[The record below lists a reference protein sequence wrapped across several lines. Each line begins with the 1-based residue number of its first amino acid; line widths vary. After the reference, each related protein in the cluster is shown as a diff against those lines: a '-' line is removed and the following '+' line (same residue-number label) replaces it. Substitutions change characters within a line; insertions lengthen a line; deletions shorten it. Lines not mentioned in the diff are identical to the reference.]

1 MTASRILGVTAPRVA
16 ALLLAIASV
25 AWAAAPLRGAGWP
38 AFALVVAVACV
49 AAGALR
55 LALLEVPEQ
64 EEDYFLSLPERAWL
78 AFLALLRL
86 MSWEEIG
93 CVAVLWLEVLHPAR
107 PWHTAT
113 LGLVLVAYLLAVHVA
128 ESAMPA
134 GALLRRQARI
144 LIFGA
149 CLLALGA
156 GAATL
161 PATSGAGSA
170 GLHVLAAIA
179 VVAAAILVLPA
190 R

>member
-1 MTASRILGVTAPRVA
+1 MTAFRILGATAPRIA
-16 ALLLAIASV
+16 ALLLGVASV
-25 AWAAAPLRGAGWP
+25 AWAAAPLRGPGWP
-38 AFALVVAVACV
+38 LFALTVSVACIV
-49 AAGALR
+49 LGALR

-64 EEDYFLSLPERAWL
+64 EEGYFLSLPERAWRSL
-78 AFLALLRL
+78 IALLRL
-86 MSWEEIG
+86 VSWEEVG
-93 CVAVLWLEVLHPAR
+93 CVAILWLEVLHPAR
-107 PWHTAT
+107 PWHTAI
-113 LGLVLVAYLLAVHVA
+113 LGLVLVAYLLTVHVA

-170 GLHVLAAIA
+170 ALHVLAAVA
-179 VVAAAILVLPA
+179 VIAAAILVLPG
-190 R
+190 

>member
-1 MTASRILGVTAPRVA
+1 MTAFRILGATAPRIA
-16 ALLLAIASV
+16 ALLLGIASV
-25 AWAAAPLRGAGWP
+25 AWAAAPLRGPGWP
-38 AFALVVAVACV
+38 TFALTVSVACV
-49 AAGALR
+49 VLGALR

-64 EEDYFLSLPERAWL
+64 VERYFLSLPERAWGSFI
-78 AFLALLRL
+78 AALRL
-86 MSWEEIG
+86 VSWEEVG
-93 CVAVLWLEVLHPAR
+93 CVAILWLEVLHPAR
-107 PWHTAT
+107 PWHTAI
-113 LGLVLVAYLLAVHVA
+113 LGLVLVAYLLTVHVA

-170 GLHVLAAIA
+170 ALHVLAAVA
-179 VVAAAILVLPA
+179 VIAAAILVLPG
-190 R
+190 